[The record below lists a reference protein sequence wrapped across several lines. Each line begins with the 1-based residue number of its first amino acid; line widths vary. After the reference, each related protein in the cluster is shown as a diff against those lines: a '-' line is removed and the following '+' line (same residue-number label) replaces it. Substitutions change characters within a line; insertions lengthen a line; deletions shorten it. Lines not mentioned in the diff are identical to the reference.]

1 MKKLLT
7 MVAAAWMLAFSA
19 YAEYVKPNITHEP
32 YGNQKV
38 VYQLNTSDVDMQVQI
53 LRNIN
58 NHVRAV
64 GADNMDLNV
73 VVFAGGLSALETTKP
88 EIVSA
93 LENLRLQGV
102 DFSICN
108 NTLKARNVDWRTLK
122 DVKETDIVPA
132 GVAELAYLQG
142 KGYIYVRP

>member
-1 MKKLLT
+1 MKKLLASL
-7 MVAAAWMLAFSA
+7 AAFWVIAFSA
-19 YAEYVKPNITHEP
+19 HAEYVKPNITHEP

-64 GADNMDLNV
+64 GVDNMDLKV
-73 VVFAGGLSALETTKP
+73 VVFAGGMSALETSKP

-93 LENLRLQGV
+93 LENLRSQGV
-102 DFSICN
+102 EFPICN

-132 GVAELAYLQG
+132 GVAELAYLQS